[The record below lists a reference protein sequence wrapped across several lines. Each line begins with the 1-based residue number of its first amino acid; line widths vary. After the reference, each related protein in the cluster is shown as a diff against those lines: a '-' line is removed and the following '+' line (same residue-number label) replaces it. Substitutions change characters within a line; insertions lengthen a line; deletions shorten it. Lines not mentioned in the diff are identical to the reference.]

1 MERTSAESI
10 LIFWSKFKKDRL
22 AVLGL
27 SFMTLLIAVT
37 ILGPLIRPDSSTD
50 ANHQVI
56 SLAKLPPLASAR
68 IHEDEMRCFDEHCT
82 AQHTQRFFL
91 LGSDRFG
98 RDVLSRLMAGT
109 QISLLVGFI
118 AVLISLLVGI
128 TIGLL
133 AGYYR
138 GWVDAVLSWF
148 INVIWSIPSLL
159 IVMAFIL
166 AFGTGF
172 WKVFMAIGLT
182 MWVEVA
188 RVVRGQVLSIREK
201 EYIEAARS
209 MGLSDFKI
217 LFQQILPN
225 LWPAIIVISSANFS
239 SAILVESGMSFLG
252 LGVQIP
258 TPSWGNMI
266 RENYSLLP
274 TTQAYLALAP
284 GVCIML
290 TVLALMYIGNGLRS
304 AFDPKNEGNE

>member
-10 LIFWSKFKKDRL
+10 VIFWRKFKKDRL
-22 AVLGL
+22 AFWGL
-27 SFMTLLIAVT
+27 SFMTLLISIAL
-37 ILGPLIRPDSSTD
+37 LGPAIRPDHTED

-56 SLAKLPPLASAR
+56 GLAKLPPCTSVVV
-68 IHEDEMRCFDEHCT
+68 HDNDTRCDIDHCT
-82 AQHTQRFFL
+82 ANHHRRFFL
-91 LGSDRFG
+91 LGSDRLG

-109 QISLLVGFI
+109 QISLMVGFI
-118 AVLISLLVGI
+118 AVLLSLLVGI
-128 TIGLL
+128 TIGLV
-133 AGYYR
+133 AGYYK
-138 GWVDAVLSWF
+138 GSVDAMLTWF
-148 INVIWSIPSLL
+148 INVVWSIPSLL

-172 WKVFMAIGLT
+172 WKVFIAIGLT

-209 MGLSDFKI
+209 MGMSDFKI
-217 LFQQILPN
+217 LFRQILPN

-239 SAILVESGMSFLG
+239 SAILIESGMSFLG

-274 TTQAYLALAP
+274 TNQAYLALAP

>member
-10 LIFWSKFKKDRL
+10 LIFWNKFKKDRL
-22 AVLGL
+22 ALLGL
-27 SFMTLLIAVT
+27 SFMTFLVIVS
-37 ILGPLIRPDSSTD
+37 ILGPLIRPDSSD
-50 ANHQVI
+50 NANHQVI
-56 SLAKLPPLASAR
+56 SLAKLPPLSNVS
-68 IHEDEMRCFDEHCT
+68 IHEDDAPCDQLQCNASHDS
-82 AQHTQRFFL
+82 RFFL

-109 QISLLVGFI
+109 QISLMVGFI
-118 AVLISLLVGI
+118 AVFISLVVGI

-138 GWVDAVLSWF
+138 GWVDMVLSWF

-188 RVVRGQVLSIREK
+188 RVVRGQVLGIREK
-201 EYIEAARS
+201 EFIEAARS

-274 TTQAYLALAP
+274 TSQAYLALAP
-284 GVCIML
+284 GLCIML

>member
-10 LIFWSKFKKDRL
+10 LIFWNKFKKDRL
-22 AVLGL
+22 ALLGL
-27 SFMTLLIAVT
+27 SFMTFLVIVS
-37 ILGPLIRPDSSTD
+37 ILGPLIRPDSSEN

-56 SLAKLPPLASAR
+56 SLAKLPPLSNVS
-68 IHEDEMRCFDEHCT
+68 IHEDDTPCDQVQCNASHNS
-82 AQHTQRFFL
+82 RFFL

-109 QISLLVGFI
+109 QISLMVGFI
-118 AVLISLLVGI
+118 AVFISLVVGI

-138 GWVDAVLSWF
+138 GWVDMVLSWF

-188 RVVRGQVLSIREK
+188 RVVRGQVLGIRK
-201 EYIEAARS
+201 RIHR
-209 MGLSDFKI
+209 GRPIHGPFR
-217 LFQQILPN
+217 FQN
-225 LWPAIIVISSANFS
+225 IVSANSTQPLARHYCYFKRQFFKRHFGRKWHEFFGIGCPNPN
-239 SAILVESGMSFLG
+239 AQLG
-252 LGVQIP
+252 QYD
-258 TPSWGNMI
+258 S
-266 RENYSLLP
+266 
-274 TTQAYLALAP
+274 
-284 GVCIML
+284 
-290 TVLALMYIGNGLRS
+290 
-304 AFDPKNEGNE
+304 